1 MTVNRRTFLRMTG
14 AVPMAGLAG
23 ALPPDE
29 WERLRR
35 RLSGPLFR
43 PGDPGYPEAKQG
55 YFTMYDYRM
64 PAAVVGAARV
74 EDVQAAVAFAARN
87 GVPVAARSGGHSY
100 PGYSTVDG
108 GIVVD
113 LSRFSGIEARP
124 GGHAVIGSG
133 ARLGPIAT
141 ALAAAGRVLPAGS
154 CDTVGIAGLAL
165 GGGVGVL
172 DRKYGLTCD
181 HLEAARIV
189 TADARVRTVSATS
202 EPDLFWALRGGG
214 GGNFG
219 VVTGFTFRTVPIAD
233 VATFRLVF
241 PAAARGALL
250 AAWQEWQPAMP
261 DELWSGVGLTSVSA
275 EVNGTFL
282 GAEARLKP
290 LLDDLVRRVGTPPA
304 ERTGR
309 VLGHLDA
316 MRSFDDRDGRPGAV
330 AARAAYTGT
339 SRMLTRPLADPAA
352 VAAFVT
358 ADPDITTLIDAG
370 GGAIARVGVRETAFP
385 HRGALASFQFL
396 RSAEPEKGGEAG
408 ARRALAV
415 VRDGLGPEFGN
426 TGYVNYLDPELPDWA
441 EAYYGPNLPRLRA
454 VARKY
459 DPRGIFAFP
468 QGLSAP
474 CSTVHK
480 GLT

>member
-1 MTVNRRTFLRMTG
+1 
-14 AVPMAGLAG
+14 MAGLAG
-23 ALPPDE
+23 WPPPND
-29 WERLRR
+29 WERLRK

-55 YFTMYDYRM
+55 FFTMYDDRM

-74 EDVQAAVAFAARN
+74 EDVQAAVAFAARH
-87 GVPVAARSGGHSY
+87 GLPVAARSGGHSY

-113 LSRFSGIEARP
+113 LSRFSGIEVRAERQR
-124 GGHAVIGSG
+124 AVIGAG

-154 CDTVGIAGLAL
+154 CETVGIAGLAL
-165 GGGVGVL
+165 GGGVGLV

-189 TADARVRTVSATS
+189 TADGRVRTVSAEA

-219 VVTGFTFRTVPIAD
+219 IVTGFTFRTVPAAD
-233 VATFRLVF
+233 VATYSLAF
-241 PAAARGALL
+241 PVAAQAALL
-250 AAWQEWQPAMP
+250 GAWQEWVPGTP
-261 DELWSGVGLTSVSA
+261 DELWSGVDLATGHAGVS
-275 EVNGTFL
+275 GTFL
-282 GAEARLKP
+282 GPESRLNA
-290 LLDDLVRRVGTPPA
+290 LLDDLVRRVGTRPTD
-304 ERTGR
+304 RQGR
-309 VLGHLDA
+309 VLDHLSA
-316 MRSFDDRDGRPGAV
+316 MRSFDSRDTRAGAV
-330 AARAAYTGT
+330 REAYVGT
-339 SRMLTRPLADPAA
+339 SRMLTRPVTDPAA
-352 VAAFVT
+352 VIEVLT
-358 ADPDITTLIDAG
+358 RDPAVTTLLDSG

-385 HRGALASFQFL
+385 HRKALASFQFL
-396 RSAEPEKGGEAG
+396 HNAGPADGGEAG
-408 ARRALAV
+408 ARRSLAA
-415 VRDGLGPEFGN
+415 VRDGLGPEFGT
-426 TGYVNYLDPELPDWA
+426 TGYVNYLDPEMPDWA
-441 EAYYGPNLPRLRA
+441 EAYYGVNLPRLRA

-474 CSTVHK
+474 RSTVHL
-480 GLT
+480 GET